1 MGIGFDHVMV
11 EFVWM
16 LSNQSGV
23 LLSLCDQAK
32 TASKLKI
39 YFLTVCQSFNML
51 SVEIATNQGTKAVSR
66 VQRYGQVELYFY
78 TENHHQKSPP
88 TFYTGLHI
96 GLAYRKIL
104 KFYSKWLI

>member
-1 MGIGFDHVMV
+1 MGIEFDHVMV

-39 YFLTVCQSFNML
+39 YFLTVC
-51 SVEIATNQGTKAVSR
+51 
-66 VQRYGQVELYFY
+66 
-78 TENHHQKSPP
+78 
-88 TFYTGLHI
+88 
-96 GLAYRKIL
+96 
-104 KFYSKWLI
+104 